1 MTVGEKDPYLSEL
14 DSMRDLDD
22 PTKVDIPKPD
32 LSDEKGQSPGKGAV
46 PSKPEP
52 GKPEPGKPDP
62 GKGPVGPEK
71 RPRKVVE
78 EFAPDIPVQV
88 NAVLGSREFT
98 MRELDSLTSGEV
110 VELGCAPNQVIDL
123 VVSGR
128 VIAKGELV
136 EIDGKLGVRVLK
148 VL

>member
-22 PTKVDIPKPD
+22 PTKVDIPQPD
-32 LSDEKGQSPGKGAV
+32 LSDV
-46 PSKPEP
+46 PSKPDP
-52 GKPEPGKPDP
+52 GKPAPGKPDP
-62 GKGPVGPEK
+62 GKGPVVPEK